1 MELYILDSGT
11 RNYILWELNFSGLL
25 RKEKEILWSSL
36 YDASIIGSV
45 RTTIILPKSAQL
57 MRENTLLYPG
67 LTCTLLCYKDI
78 RKNGLH
84 VEIHVDGKE

>member
-1 MELYILDSGT
+1 
-11 RNYILWELNFSGLL
+11 
-25 RKEKEILWSSL
+25 L

-57 MRENTLLYPG
+57 MREDTLLYPG

-84 VEIHVDGKE
+84 VEIHVDGKKELIYFTNLTGFGKQIYENSIP

>member
-1 MELYILDSGT
+1 M
-11 RNYILWELNFSGLL
+11 
-25 RKEKEILWSSL
+25 

-57 MRENTLLYPG
+57 MREDTLLYPG
-67 LTCTLLCYKDI
+67 LTCTLLCIKHI

-84 VEIHVDGKE
+84 VEIHVDGKEELIYFTNLTGYGKQIYENYIP

>member
-1 MELYILDSGT
+1 LGVE
-11 RNYILWELNFSGLL
+11 FSGLL

-36 YDASIIGSV
+36 YDVLIVGCG

-57 MRENTLLYPG
+57 MRQDTLLYLG

-78 RKNGLH
+78 CKNGLH
-84 VEIHVDGKE
+84 VEIHVDGKEELIYFTNLMGYGKK